1 MTLLAIAQVAG
12 KPHVIEVIDRM
23 AESVYGE
30 IRRQV
35 LAPVDLMNH
44 GAEVHRLRWT
54 CGGWPHIRI
63 RGVGVMAQH
72 AHHGLIAI
80 VAMHAQARMA
90 LVAVVYRHHHPPR
103 RLHGTVDTEAD
114 DLVGTRI
121 PHGLLFFGAG

>member
-12 KPHVIEVIDRM
+12 EPHVIEVIDRM

-30 IRRQV
+30 IGRQV

-44 GAEVHRLRWT
+44 GAEVYRLRWT

-90 LVAVVYRHHHPPR
+90 TVAVVNRDNGTPWN
-103 RLHGTVDTEAD
+103 LHRTVDAKAD
-114 DLVGTRI
+114 DLVGT
-121 PHGLLFFGAG
+121 